1 MLGTRG
7 KLIRYRP
14 DRSRAPAGGVLAYEV
29 HMLLLITVRI
39 VWHLSFTVAAPLAIW
54 YEQAR
59 ATGLLDRGAD
69 MGTFVMFSTI
79 TICTAC
85 VIQPLFVQPLYA
97 VCSVLFSRSLMGSL
111 AQPGKAYGWHTREHS
126 RWTSALALNART
138 ATSLTMPI
146 ARLWTGTSFPR
157 TLFRLAGATVG
168 RHSEVPAR
176 GGLYPMQPETSL
188 ITIGECFSTDGAASA
203 YAHNFG
209 KGYMEFPPL
218 TIGAGVHLSHLA
230 LVNPGLHV
238 PDGTHVG
245 PASSV
250 SKLTQLDDS
259 QCLNVQ
265 GNPPRRCQR
274 TQSQHYVHEGSNV
287 REWEDA
293 ARTIAKRTSP
303 WGGSKAVW
311 PI

>member
-1 MLGTRG
+1 M
-7 KLIRYRP
+7 
-14 DRSRAPAGGVLAYEV
+14 
-29 HMLLLITVRI
+29 
-39 VWHLSFTVAAPLAIW
+39 
-54 YEQAR
+54 
-59 ATGLLDRGAD
+59 
-69 MGTFVMFSTI
+69 
-79 TICTAC
+79 
-85 VIQPLFVQPLYA
+85 
-97 VCSVLFSRSLMGSL
+97 
-111 AQPGKAYGWHTREHS
+111 
-126 RWTSALALNART
+126 
-138 ATSLTMPI
+138 
-146 ARLWTGTSFPR
+146 
-157 TLFRLAGATVG
+157 
-168 RHSEVPAR
+168 
-176 GGLYPMQPETSL
+176 

-259 QCLNVQ
+259 QCLTVQ

-303 WGGSKAVW
+303 WRQQGGMAHLKRGLLSEQYSGVNAPGKDVASGAGDECSSPLGGADLERGLNGIDKVNYVALTGLSC
-311 PI
+311 